1 MHARWTASPPLMLDI
16 GLVRR
21 DPERVIAGLDRR
33 GIEDGRATIAAV
45 AERDRTRREA
55 LKRVND
61 LKALRNKTSKE
72 IGAVRRQGGD
82 ASGQIAAMR
91 EVGDEIAGLD
101 AVVAEADSWLAETLA
116 TIPNLPEEPVPA
128 GGVEAN
134 RIVRQWGSP
143 PDHSFAPRP
152 HWELGESLGI
162 LDLAAAAKVSGSG
175 FTVLRGRGAALQRGL
190 INWMIGLHAAEH
202 GYEEVRVP
210 YLVTASTM
218 TGTGQLPR
226 FAEESYVTEPDA
238 LWLIPTAE
246 VPVTNLHREEILSGD
261 ALPLKYVAYSPCFR
275 REAGAAGRDT
285 RGMLRVHQFDKVE
298 LVRFERPEARAGAP
312 GGMTPQAGRPGGI
325 DRRGGP
331 HPGAARAALPG
342 GPAGRRGS
350 RLLLGAHL
358 RPRGLGAGRREVA
371 RGFEL
376 FQLSR
381 LSGAAGPDPVP
392 AESGCV
398 GRIRAHA
405 QRFGAG
411 AAETHGGPAGNVS
424 AGRRLGAPPGGA
436 RSGGR
441 LHAHHGPGLTAR
453 EGSPPHT
460 EEGR

>member
-1 MHARWTASPPLMLDI
+1 MLDI

-33 GIEDGRATIAAV
+33 GIEDGRATVAAV

-116 TIPNLPEEPVPA
+116 TIPNLPDDRVPA

-134 RIVRQWGSP
+134 RIVRQRGSP

-152 HWELGESLGI
+152 HWDLGESLGI

-218 TGTGQLPR
+218 TGTGQLPK

-298 LVRFERPEARAGAP
+298 LVRFERPQASAAALDELTAEAARILELLGLHYRVVLLAAGDLGFSSALTYDLEVWAPGVGKWLEVSSCSNFRDFQARRARIRYRPKAGAS
-312 GGMTPQAGRPGGI
+312 AGFVHTLNGSGL
-325 DRRGGP
+325 
-331 HPGAARAALPG
+331 ALPRLMVALLETYQREDG
-342 GPAGRRGS
+342 SVRLPEVLAPA
-350 RLLLGAHL
+350 
-358 RPRGLGAGRREVA
+358 V
-371 RGFEL
+371 GFTHIT
-376 FQLSR
+376 
-381 LSGAAGPDPVP
+381 APD
-392 AESGCV
+392 
-398 GRIRAHA
+398 
-405 QRFGAG
+405 
-411 AAETHGGPAGNVS
+411 
-424 AGRRLGAPPGGA
+424 
-436 RSGGR
+436 
-441 LHAHHGPGLTAR
+441 
-453 EGSPPHT
+453 
-460 EEGR
+460 